1 MTNPLIAKKRIE
13 DAQNSK
19 ANVAKKRV
27 EEADS
32 NRGSYEKFYNQL
44 SLLSGGS
51 IALSVTYLGYL
62 KTVTNHPQQLKLLV
76 ASWVVMFLCLV
87 SATFYAFF
95 NSNYIHFARSRE
107 YAEAVKEENE
117 TIANEL
123 PYLPVMGFETKE
135 ERDAY
140 IKKLR
145 DAAAA
150 RESDVKW
157 NQRKE
162 KRYEILFSAC
172 GITARVSL
180 VLGIALLLSFA
191 VANVTVPQTVA
202 EGKSTD
208 TTQEHSTPVNNPVA
222 SKDKVVQIPCVG
234 IVTFPASIS
243 DADVNAACKVLFDKA
258 EETRK
263 KNGMPPCK
271 IP

>member
-19 ANVAKKRV
+19 ANVAKKRL

-32 NRGSYEKFYNQL
+32 NRQSYEKFYNQL

-62 KTVTNHPQQLKLLV
+62 RTVMNHPQQLKLLV
-76 ASWVVMFLCLV
+76 ASWVVMFLCLL
-87 SATFYAFF
+87 SATFYSFF
-95 NSNYIHFARSRE
+95 NTSYLRYARGRE
-107 YAEAVKEENE
+107 YAEAVKEVHE
-117 TIANEL
+117 TIADEVPNVRVIGVETREEL
-123 PYLPVMGFETKE
+123 
-135 ERDAY
+135 DAY
-140 IKKLR
+140 VKELHA
-145 DAAAA
+145 AAAA
-150 RESDVKW
+150 REKDITWSQKKVKLHEFMF
-157 NQRKE
+157 R
-162 KRYEILFSAC
+162 LCA
-172 GITARVSL
+172 ITARVSL

-191 VANVTVPQTVA
+191 IANVRVPQTVA
-202 EGKSTD
+202 EDKSSD
-208 TTQEHSTPVNNPVA
+208 AARHSTPVNNAAA
-222 SKDKVVQIPCVG
+222 SKDKVVSIPCVG

-243 DADVNAACKVLFDKA
+243 DHDVNAACKVLFDKA

>member
-1 MTNPLIAKKRIE
+1 MSNPLIAKKRIE

-19 ANVAKKRV
+19 ANVAKKRL
-27 EEADS
+27 EEADA
-32 NRGSYEKFYNQL
+32 NRQSYEKFYNQL

-95 NSNYIHFARSRE
+95 NTSYLHYSRSRE
-107 YAEAVKEENE
+107 YAEAVKEVHE
-117 TIANEL
+117 TIADEVQN
-123 PYLPVMGFETKE
+123 VRVIGVDTKE
-135 ERDAY
+135 DLAAY
-140 IKKLR
+140 IKELR
-145 DAAAA
+145 EAAAA
-150 RESDVKW
+150 RESDISW
-157 NQRKE
+157 NQKKA
-162 KRYEILFSAC
+162 KRHEFMFGLC
-172 GITARVSL
+172 GITARISL
-180 VLGIALLLSFA
+180 VLGIALLLLFA
-191 VANVTVPQTVA
+191 AANVTVTQTVA
-202 EGKSTD
+202 EGNTGEA
-208 TTQEHSTPVNNPVA
+208 TQGHSTPVGNPAA
-222 SKDKVVQIPCVG
+222 SKDKVVAIPCVG
-234 IVTFPASIS
+234 VVTFPASIS

>member
-1 MTNPLIAKKRIE
+1 MSDPLIAKKRIE

-19 ANVAKKRV
+19 ANVAKKRL
-27 EEADS
+27 EEADA
-32 NRGSYEKFYNQL
+32 NRQSYEKFYNQL

-62 KTVTNHPQQLKLLV
+62 KTVTTHPQQLKLLV

-87 SATFYAFF
+87 SATFYSFF
-95 NSNYIHFARSRE
+95 NTSYVHYARSRE
-107 YAEAVKEENE
+107 YAEAVKEVHE
-117 TIANEL
+117 TVADEVPN
-123 PYLPVMGFETKE
+123 VRVVGVETKE
-135 ERDAY
+135 QQDAY
-140 IKKLR
+140 IKELR

-150 RESDVKW
+150 REKDVMW
-157 NQRKE
+157 NRRKE
-162 KRYEILFSAC
+162 RRHEILFGAC
-172 GITARVSL
+172 GITARVSM

-191 VANVTVPQTVA
+191 VANVTVRQTAA
-202 EGKSTD
+202 EGKSSD
-208 TTQEHSTPVNNPVA
+208 TTQEHSTPVNNPAA
-222 SKDKVVQIPCVG
+222 SKDKVVHIPCVG

-243 DADVNAACKVLFDKA
+243 DADVNAACKALFDKA